1 MTMTMTTIIR
11 NAGDEGWSA
20 TTWQSEKMPHFD
32 HDNTFDL
39 QANKDRVLR
48 LIADIFASGE
58 SNDMKER
65 KLGDIIDDLET
76 ARRRLAQQ
84 KAAALKVSPVS
95 LVMTNVL
102 LVAYK
107 YTILTVM
114 APSNLNRFSKFFR
127 RLILS

>member
-1 MTMTMTTIIR
+1 MTMTTVIR

-32 HDNTFDL
+32 HDTFDL

-84 KAAALKVSPVS
+84 KAAALKVSSVS
-95 LVMTNVL
+95 LLMTNVL
-102 LVAYK
+102 RAPYK

-114 APSNLNRFSKFFR
+114 APSSLNRFSKFFR

>member
-1 MTMTMTTIIR
+1 MTMTTVIR

-32 HDNTFDL
+32 HDAFDL

-84 KAAALKVSPVS
+84 KATALKVSSVS
-95 LVMTNVL
+95 LLMTNVL
-102 LVAYK
+102 RAPYK

-114 APSNLNRFSKFFR
+114 APSNLNRLSKFFR

>member
-1 MTMTMTTIIR
+1 MTMTTVIR
-11 NAGDEGWSA
+11 NAGNEGWSA

-32 HDNTFDL
+32 HDTFDL

-95 LVMTNVL
+95 LLMTNVL
-102 LVAYK
+102 RAPYK
-107 YTILTVM
+107 YTILPVM